1 VRSGLVD
8 ALGRGQVVPSITHS
22 SRLSAGGVGSE
33 RMQSRRSRVASSE
46 PSESAS
52 QVLDQQRC
60 RRSWGQAQ
68 AYQRL
73 WTGSAQN
80 CLQQL
85 KQAILPVAQCGRVEL
100 LAKVSEERDCLGVM
114 IHAQSILL
122 PGTQREVLVRLG

>member
-1 VRSGLVD
+1 MD

-80 CLQQL
+80 CHQQL
-85 KQAILPVAQCGRVEL
+85 KQAILPVAQDGLVEFPAKGDQSRQCLRVTCHFAEYAAL
-100 LAKVSEERDCLGVM
+100 
-114 IHAQSILL
+114 
-122 PGTQREVLVRLG
+122 